1 MRDVTYH
8 GNQGQPGRKFLLT
21 RPMRDVTTC
30 SVKGPDTYRF
40 LLTRPM
46 RDVTASQ
53 NTRKGRTI
61 FLLTRPMRDVTGS
74 EIRGTSNFQ
83 ISTHTSHAG
92 RDRYILCL
100 SAITHPHLGRT
111 KLFIIRFLHFYGFCS
126 SLSGEPLRNS
136 HITPP
141 SHAHKNH
148 TIMTPSGSYVFLAPT
163 CSTLFFQ
170 LFPR

>member
-1 MRDVTYH
+1 MTTDSL
-8 GNQGQPGRKFLLT
+8 PGSPLFLLT
-21 RPMRDVTTC
+21 RPMRDVTILRGVLYYNHRISTHT
-30 SVKGPDTYRF
+30 SHAGRDKEDLETPYYTLISTHTSHAGRD
-40 LLTRPM
+40 LLT
-46 RDVTASQ
+46 
-53 NTRKGRTI
+53 
-61 FLLTRPMRDVTGS
+61 LY
-74 EIRGTSNFQ
+74 IRLSAP

-126 SLSGEPLRNS
+126 SLSGEALRNS